1 METTFK
7 TNPETLLKLYTTK
20 KDFFLY
26 DQVDGVI
33 KNSILTNDLTRYRN
47 KFQKWHLVELIKPK
61 IKTLQITL

>member
-1 METTFK
+1 MEKTFK

-47 KFQKWHLVELIKPK
+47 KFQGWLLVELIKPQ
-61 IKTLQITL
+61 IKTLTIKI